1 MCGIFG
7 VFGTDYKQVEKYL
20 VQTLSHRGPDDSGVY
35 FDHSNKI
42 SIGHVRLSII
52 DLSNHAH
59 QPMLSESDDYILSF
73 NGEIYNYLEIKDE
86 LISLGINFKT
96 HSDTEV
102 LLQSFIYWGQECLH
116 KLRGMFAFCIYDKLK
131 NELFLA
137 RDRLGIK
144 PLIYSVN
151 AQNFAFSSELNPL
164 VQSGLVSKTLS
175 KDSISDYF
183 QFGSIKQ
190 EKTIFQDAYHLLP
203 GHFMR
208 VNLEKKV
215 SIERYYDYVKESEKV
230 PPIDC
235 YQVACKQ
242 IRKELEKA
250 TQYHMVGDVEVGAFL
265 SGGIDSTAVVA
276 LMKQYT
282 DSKITTFS
290 LGFKHRT
297 SIEDEAPIAA
307 RTAKALGCAHNSILI
322 DGKYVNAIFEQFI
335 EHLDQPSIDGINTFI
350 VSYETSKLM
359 KVALSGLGGDEI
371 FAGYQHFAK
380 IKRYTNARK
389 HSIYT
394 LLKYLNNIRPNRFT
408 DKFKFSGLSI
418 EDAVFKQRLINH
430 SLNEVLSQS
439 NVCVTPS
446 DHPSLSHIQR
456 ISKSEIDEYMLN
468 TLLRDNDVLSMA
480 HSLEVRPVLLDHKLV
495 EMAFSLPDDFK
506 IRRASLKSV
515 FVDSVKDIIPQE
527 VWLRKKTGFEMPFA
541 EWMNDCLNDRFREVL
556 NLSLANE
563 LFVPE
568 YLEKLKARVSNY
580 KAQRQDWVPFIF
592 LAWADKKQV
601 SL

>member
-7 VFGTDYKQVEKYL
+7 VIGTDYKQVDKYL
-20 VQTLSHRGPDDSGVY
+20 VQTLSHRGPDDSGVF
-35 FDHSNKI
+35 FDHNNNI
-42 SIGHVRLSII
+42 SIAHVRLSII

-59 QPMLSESDDYILSF
+59 QPMLSASENYVLSF
-73 NGEIYNYLEIKDE
+73 NGEIYNYLEIKEE
-86 LISLGINFKT
+86 LMSLGINFKT

-102 LLQSFIYWGQECLH
+102 LLQSYIYWGQKCLH
-116 KLRGMFAFCIYDKLK
+116 KLRGMFAFCIYDKFK
-131 NELFLA
+131 KELFLA

-151 AQNFAFSSELNPL
+151 DQNFIFSSELNPL
-164 VQSGLVSKTLS
+164 IQSGLVSKTLS

-190 EKTIFQDAYHLLP
+190 EKTIFEDAYHLLP

-208 VNLEKKV
+208 VNLDRKV
-215 SIERYYDYVKESEKV
+215 SIERYYDYVKESDKV
-230 PPIDC
+230 TPIDS
-235 YQVACKQ
+235 YQDACKQ

-265 SGGIDSTAVVA
+265 SGGVDSTAVVA

-297 SIEDEAPIAA
+297 SIEDETPIAS
-307 RTAKALGCAHNSILI
+307 RTAEKLGCSHNSILI
-322 DGKYVNAIFEQFI
+322 DGKYVKAIFNQFI
-335 EHLDQPSIDGINTFI
+335 EQLDQPSIDGINTFI
-350 VSYETSKLM
+350 ISHETSKQM

-371 FAGYQHFAK
+371 FAGYQHFST
-380 IKRYTNARK
+380 IKKYANTRK
-389 HSIYT
+389 RSVHS
-394 LLKYLNNIRPNRFT
+394 LLKYLNNTRPNRFT
-408 DKFKFSGLSI
+408 DKYKFAGLSA
-418 EDAVFKQRLINH
+418 EEAVYKQRKINH
-430 SLNEVLSQS
+430 SLNKVLKHS
-439 NVCVTPS
+439 NGCIPPIEY
-446 DHPSLSHIQR
+446 PSLSQIQR

-506 IRRASLKSV
+506 IRGASLKSV

-527 VWLRKKTGFEMPFA
+527 VWQRKKTGFEMPFA
-541 EWMNDCLNDRFREVL
+541 EWMNDCLNGRFREVL
-556 NLSLANE
+556 NLNLANE